1 MTKNGSTTILVGD
14 VSEKLAG
21 LDAASVQCC
30 VTSPPYWGLR
40 DYGCEG
46 QIGLE
51 PTPAEFVARLVGVF
65 REVRRVLR
73 PDGVCFVNLGDSYA
87 SGEVGRHDRSDD
99 ADCEYAQGRQRQG
112 KRQQAKVKTGLRP
125 KSLVGIPSR
134 FALAMQDDGWIW
146 RSMMPWVKRSAMPES
161 VRDRPS
167 SAIEYWLM
175 FTQEP
180 RYFWDAEAVR
190 RAEANPGASARQIQY
205 QKATRDRAGEKGE
218 KVNHSQA
225 WGGER
230 DTYKGGRAFR
240 NTDLLYESLTA
251 PHGLIQSAEGDP
263 LALDVNP
270 QAFGEAHFATFPE
283 KLVEPLIRAATS
295 EKGQWPRCGT
305 AWVRRVESS
314 PNFSG
319 QGRDH
324 IAGGDKVCGQGWEGV
339 PRATLSTTTLGG
351 SPTCGCYSETAELSK
366 VDVLPPQP
374 QTVLDPFCGSG
385 TTLLVAARLG
395 RDAIGIELSSD
406 YAAMAERRIG
416 LALRP
421 ATFCDPHGA
430 DAGPLFEGKS

>member
-175 FTQEP
+175 FTQGP
-180 RYFWDAEAVR
+180 RYYWDAEAVR
-190 RAEANPGASARQIQY
+190 RAGPTYHRAAGGYEKQDVEGEFR
-205 QKATRDRAGEKGE
+205 TR
-218 KVNHSQA
+218 
-225 WGGER
+225 GGFAKN
-230 DTYKGGRAFR
+230 DLTPHGRAFR
-240 NTDLLYESLTA
+240 TTDILYESLTA
-251 PHGLIQSAEGDP
+251 PPHPRS
-263 LALDVNP
+263 
-270 QAFGEAHFATFPE
+270 
-283 KLVEPLIRAATS
+283 AATS
-295 EKGQWPRCGT
+295 LQ
-305 AWVRRVESS
+305 
-314 PNFSG
+314 
-319 QGRDH
+319 
-324 IAGGDKVCGQGWEGV
+324 
-339 PRATLSTTTLGG
+339 TL
-351 SPTCGCYSETAELSK
+351 
-366 VDVLPPQP
+366 
-374 QTVLDPFCGSG
+374 
-385 TTLLVAARLG
+385 
-395 RDAIGIELSSD
+395 
-406 YAAMAERRIG
+406 
-416 LALRP
+416 
-421 ATFCDPHGA
+421 
-430 DAGPLFEGKS
+430 